1 MPRRGEHRPT
11 AAGGG
16 DRPTA
21 PDDTVARIGPR
32 VVAGEIR
39 GRRQE
44 SRVDP
49 GNFRCSRLVTQLADE
64 LVRYAG
70 ARGLAAGSCSSY
82 VSAVARFGRHV
93 DKATDDPAA
102 VDLLRSPQTEM
113 VELIDGWERAMQ
125 SEFLPTSTQSQTLL
139 RMVLLLVAEFA
150 DSHDIEGHLRAR
162 AAAGPTFPPAPQ
174 QPLDEFTNA
183 ERIAMERAAKQCIQ
197 RSELRL
203 AEGRRRAAAGVHPD
217 QGGWDQL
224 DNLLHLAADRIPTA
238 DILAAAL
245 PSQWADLPD
254 EFRQV
259 VGPPTRTREGGWSAA
274 RLRDW
279 LADMLVPRP
288 LELMSYVV
296 LLGLRLGVSPEE
308 LLALRSS
315 SIVFADD
322 AVRVRWEKAR
332 ARRVRARRY
341 LSSVSKTT
349 HSPTEK
355 EVSDGGRRRFDA
367 RQVLE
372 GLLAATQIARR
383 QSDEDDP
390 VVWMTAK
397 RGHITRVH
405 FSVQRSFRAWLAAHE
420 ITVAGTP
427 ELRRLRKT
435 HKTVRA
441 LALGGVI
448 SDTADDHTIAVFEG
462 HYMHTTTLNVMAGKT
477 ISTVQEWIVGRAAGP
492 LVVAGGDTTLRVPEA
507 QRATG
512 LTASTVEDL
521 LAGQLDVGLAA
532 CRNIFDSPFA
542 ETGTVCPV
550 APARCMVCPN
560 ALILSTHLPRLLL
573 FVDHL
578 DRRRL
583 ELTPQAWESLWGQ
596 TYRNI
601 VNGILPQFTD
611 QQLASA
617 RAAIGDTNVDLP
629 LGMRAEFV
637 R

>member
-1 MPRRGEHRPT
+1 MPRRGEHGETGHDDIR
-11 AAGGG
+11 A
-16 DRPTA
+16 TA
-21 PDDTVARIGPR
+21 PDAVARIGPR
-32 VVAGEIR
+32 VVAGELR
-39 GRRQE
+39 GRRHE

-49 GNFRCSRLVTQLADE
+49 GDFRCSRLVGQLADE
-64 LVRYAG
+64 LVRYAE
-70 ARGLAAGSCSSY
+70 AMALSAGSCSRH
-82 VSAVARFGRHV
+82 VSAVARFGRYV
-93 DKATDDPAA
+93 DKWADDPAA
-102 VDLLRSPQTEM
+102 VDLLRSPQPDI

-125 SEFLPTSTQSQTLL
+125 TEFVPTSTRPQALIRTLL
-139 RMVLLLVAEFA
+139 LIVAEFA
-150 DSHDIEGHLRAR
+150 DSHHIEGHLRAR
-162 AAAGPTFPPAPQ
+162 AASGPTFPPSPQ
-174 QPLDEFTNA
+174 RPLDEFTNA
-183 ERIAMERAAKQCIQ
+183 ERIAMERAAKHCIQ

-203 AEGRRRAAAGVHPD
+203 AEGRRWASAGVHPD
-217 QGGWDQL
+217 EGGWDRL

-238 DILAAAL
+238 GLLAAAL
-245 PSQWADLPD
+245 PRWWDDLPD
-254 EFRQV
+254 EVRQV
-259 VGPPTRTREGGWSAA
+259 VGPPPTHREGGWSAA

-279 LADMLVPRP
+279 LADMLVPSA
-288 LELMSYVV
+288 LELMAYVV

-322 AVRVRWEKAR
+322 AVRVRWDKAR
-332 ARRVRARRY
+332 AGRVRARRY
-341 LSSVSKTT
+341 LSPAAKPTN
-349 HSPTEK
+349 SPTEK

-367 RQVLE
+367 RLVLE
-372 GLLAATQIARR
+372 GLLAATRIARR
-383 QSDEDDP
+383 QSGEKDP
-390 VVWMTAK
+390 IVWITAT
-397 RGHITRVH
+397 RGQITRVD
-405 FSVQRSFRAWLAAHE
+405 FSVRRSFRAWLAAHE
-420 ITVAGTP
+420 ITIGGSP

-462 HYMHTTTLNVMAGKT
+462 HYMHTTTLNVMAGRT
-477 ISTVQEWIVGRAAGP
+477 INTVEEWIVGRATGP
-492 LVVAGGDTTLRVPEA
+492 LVIAGGDSTLRVPEA

-512 LTASTVEDL
+512 LAGSTVEDL

-542 ETGTVCPV
+542 ETGTACPV

-560 ALILSTHLPRLLL
+560 ALILSTHLPRLLR

-578 DRRRL
+578 DGRRL
-583 ELTPQAWESLWGQ
+583 ELTPQAWESLWGP

-611 QQLASA
+611 QQLRSA
-617 RAAIGDTNVDLP
+617 RADIADAEVDLP
-629 LGMRAEFV
+629 IGMRAEFV